1 MSNKKNFL
9 PIPSEKACLLKWSQS
24 SLYLWNNT
32 AASCHRN
39 KNVEIPD
46 DFDFHNTEPV
56 VKDRIKML
64 KGEWPNYNRGCEHCK
79 FQELH
84 GGTSDRMQWLQNS
97 GNERY
102 VPKELYD
109 TPQALKVK
117 PTQVS
122 VHFNNKCNMKC
133 IYCGPQLSSAWVNE
147 MKEFDGKELAERNIN
162 VTENNRL
169 YPERLKKF
177 WKWMEENYSSLK
189 AFDILGGEP
198 WIQQETWECV
208 QWMIEHPN
216 PDLDFEIYSNM
227 QIKPKLFRRH
237 CEHLKELAKTVREVL
252 ITVSLDC
259 WGPASEYIRFGH
271 DMETFN
277 ENIEYLIYEC
287 PELVTTMNWTVSS
300 LSIPY
305 TAPLIQKVINWNK
318 DIKDRR
324 KIAVNYNKCIDPYIY
339 DPSIM
344 PQGTFTKYIEEIL
357 DLNEEMYGN
366 NPYKNYPKGIFNEI
380 EKSPADYEK
389 IQKLKDQLTL
399 LDSRRNTDWKKTFP
413 WLVNIGS

>member
-1 MSNKKNFL
+1 MSDKKSFL
-9 PIPSEKACLLKWSQS
+9 PIPSDKACLQKWSQTS
-24 SLYLWNNT
+24 VYLWNNT
-32 AASCHRN
+32 SSTCHRN

-56 VKDRIKML
+56 IKDRIKML
-64 KGEWPNYNRGCEHCK
+64 NGEWPNYNRGCEHCK

-84 GGTSDRMQWLQNS
+84 GGLSDRLQLLQNKE
-97 GNERY
+97 NERY

-109 TPQALKVK
+109 DPTALRVR

-133 IYCGPQLSSAWVNE
+133 VYCGPNLSSAWVNE
-147 MKEFDGKELAERNIN
+147 LRDNTKHPKEFDEWLFEKNNKYKERVE
-162 VTENNRL
+162 
-169 YPERLKKF
+169 KF

-198 WIQQETWECV
+198 WIQHETWECV

-216 PDLDFEIYSNM
+216 PEVDFEIYSNM
-227 QIKPKLFRRH
+227 QIKPKLFQRH

-271 DMETFN
+271 DMETFD
-277 ENIEYLIYEC
+277 ENMNYLVNEC

-366 NPYKNYPKGIFNEI
+366 NQYKNYPKGIFNEI

>member
-1 MSNKKNFL
+1 MSDKKSFL
-9 PIPSEKACLLKWSQS
+9 PIPSDKACLQKWSQTS
-24 SLYLWNNT
+24 VYLWNNKSST
-32 AASCHRN
+32 CHRN

-56 VKDRIKML
+56 IKDRIKML
-64 KGEWPNYNRGCEHCK
+64 NGEWPNYNRGCEHCK

-84 GGTSDRMQWLQNS
+84 GGLSDRLQLLQNKE
-97 GNERY
+97 NERY

-109 TPQALKVK
+109 DPTALRVR

-133 IYCGPQLSSAWVNE
+133 VYCGPSLSSAWVNE
-147 MKEFDGKELAERNIN
+147 LRDNTKNPKEFDEWLFEKNNKYKERVE
-162 VTENNRL
+162 
-169 YPERLKKF
+169 KF
-177 WKWMEENYSSLK
+177 WKWMEENYSTLK

-198 WIQQETWECV
+198 WIQHETWECV

-216 PDLDFEIYSNM
+216 PEVDFEIYSNM

-271 DMETFN
+271 DMETFD
-277 ENIEYLIYEC
+277 ENMNYLVNEC

-366 NPYKNYPKGIFNEI
+366 NQYKNYPKGIFNEI

-413 WLVNIGS
+413 WLVNIGL